1 MNEVIQDLYIF
12 EEAEKVEKAIKAM
25 RRAIGK
31 KNETA
36 AAVKFAHTMLAL
48 SSERRAVKD
57 ENIQSRR
64 ALLNTYCKIL
74 AVKNWIHDALG
85 FAIALAGKVYDEY
98 KAQGGDHYEAQAY
111 FNGTTRQEEIDK
123 KFSKSTLSRIS
134 TRTKQEK
141 EDP

>member
-1 MNEVIQDLYIF
+1 MNEVIQDLYVF
-12 EEAEKVEKAIKAM
+12 EEAEKAEKAVEAM

-31 KNETA
+31 KNETV
-36 AAVKFAHTMLAL
+36 AAVKFAHTMLDL

-57 ENIQSRR
+57 ENIESRR

-74 AVKNWIHDALG
+74 AVKNWIHDALD
-85 FAIALAGKVYDEY
+85 FAIALAGRVYDEY

-123 KFSKSTLSRIS
+123 KISKPTLSRIS
-134 TRTKQEK
+134 TPTK
-141 EDP
+141 